1 MWEGAMGLGPGGNSL
16 LKRIGQAARTI
27 DWLEMER
34 MERGLTRRAAVI
46 KWRGKSSHKKPLA
59 PVANP
64 SKDEKDGSRI
74 WQWVGDT
81 MESKGFVTNGWYSV
95 GFIRKMGFKLPP
107 VGGNKK

>member
-1 MWEGAMGLGPGGNSL
+1 MGLGPREHSL
-16 LKRIGQAARTI
+16 LERIGFVPRTM

-46 KWRGKSSHKKPLA
+46 KWKGTGKKVKPLA

-64 SKDEKDGSRI
+64 AKDERDGSRI

-95 GFIRKMGFKLPP
+95 GFIRKMGFKVP
-107 VGGNKK
+107 VIGGVKKK